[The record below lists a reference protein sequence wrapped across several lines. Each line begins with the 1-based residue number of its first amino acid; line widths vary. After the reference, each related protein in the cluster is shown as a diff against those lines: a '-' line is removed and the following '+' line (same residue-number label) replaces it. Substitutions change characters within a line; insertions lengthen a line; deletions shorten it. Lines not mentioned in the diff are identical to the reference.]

1 VSSYIRLSSV
11 SVIFRRL
18 FIVSM
23 VGLPFLWRSTLL
35 VSLGSGSSGH
45 PTPLSQPPDLHPLGL
60 CPIHPACRD
69 LIVAFFYDS
78 VFLCVCVSMC
88 LRVCVSMCLCFYA
101 CICVYVCHLCMFV
114 SFVYF
119 SVICLYACMYA
130 EEDQSLKLA
139 LRQPRV

>member
-1 VSSYIRLSSV
+1 MSSYIRLSSV

-88 LRVCVSMCLCFYA
+88 TCLCFYVSLFLCVHL
-101 CICVYVCHLCMFV
+101 CICV
-114 SFVYF
+114 SFVYVCVF
-119 SVICLYACMYA
+119 CVFFCHLFVCMYVCRRR
-130 EEDQSLKLA
+130 SV
-139 LRQPRV
+139 P